1 MKALFGP
8 RSLSKRL
15 ALLGLVLAK
24 SIPAW
29 GGVLHTPYDMQRLES
44 AKEYYID
51 ECRYAMRSMG
61 RDRFPYAVVNAYC
74 DCVYSELSKPLGD
87 EYTQAVL
94 VLMDAVGD
102 GGAADRGEKE
112 TRRQSEAARKVG
124 ERHAQRMK
132 ECHGK
137 IDQWERDNPDAAS
150 SVRRDADPGLGK
162 KKPDAPSGAA
172 RALPAA
178 SAPKQRGGIE
188 SRALDPRA
196 FVVKPAPG
204 LEPRPEPKPRRNLAP
219 RPKPG
224 AAARPAE
231 RP

>member
-1 MKALFGP
+1 MISVGARSARAGGGPRRRLALLEATPMKALFGP

-137 IDQWERDNPDAAS
+137 IDQWARDNPDAAS
-150 SVRRDADPGLGK
+150 SVRRDSDPGLGK

-172 RALPAA
+172 QALPAA
-178 SAPKQRGGIE
+178 SAPKT
-188 SRALDPRA
+188 
-196 FVVKPAPG
+196 
-204 LEPRPEPKPRRNLAP
+204 RPNLAP
-219 RPKPG
+219 RLKPG
-224 AAARPAE
+224 AAARPAD